1 MNNKI
6 LELENE
12 NRTCLRE
19 ELSLEKLK
27 DNSVLVT
34 VVVDENTGYGYRDD
48 SLLNISSYT
57 LSKEQIVEVIDFLTK
72 SLNN

>member
-1 MNNKI
+1 MF

-12 NRTCLRE
+12 NRTCYRQ

-27 DNSVLVT
+27 DNSVLVN
-34 VVVDENTGYGYRDD
+34 VVEDENTGYGYRDD
-48 SLLNISSYT
+48 SLLNISNYT